1 MDQTVLINRS
11 SWSVNDREGFTL
23 IEVLFALS
31 IILITML
38 GLYKVTEMSMMT
50 NMKNVIRDEGVK
62 VAQEVINRI
71 KAIPFDSITPASSS
85 PGSQWSTN
93 DLNNNIGYS
102 TVIRNFR
109 QFSVTYTLAV
119 TVTDYSDEIKQIDV
133 TVTWPYK
140 GVSYS
145 HTISTMV
152 RK

>member
-1 MDQTVLINRS
+1 MEQILNVSTGKK
-11 SWSVNDREGFTL
+11 GFTL

-71 KAIPFDSITPASSS
+71 KAIPFDNITPASST

-102 TVIRNFR
+102 TVARNFR

-119 TVTDYSDEIKQIDV
+119 TVTDYSDEVKQIDV

-140 GVSYS
+140 GVNYS
-145 HTISTMV
+145 HTISSMV
-152 RK
+152 RR

>member
-1 MDQTVLINRS
+1 MVHRIHHVLLNKR
-11 SWSVNDREGFTL
+11 GFTL

-38 GLYKVTEMSMMT
+38 GLYKVTELSMMT
-50 NMKNVIRDEGVK
+50 NMRNVIRDEGVK
-62 VAQEVINRI
+62 VAQEVVNRI

-102 TVIRNFR
+102 TVTRNFR

-140 GVSYS
+140 GVNYS
-145 HTISTMV
+145 HTISTLV
-152 RK
+152 RR